1 MRQLIKTIYRENDR
15 VLFYPIL
22 PHGRGWQSS
31 EGMPLSIWETGRE
44 GKLLH
49 RMIEAIEAA
58 RELICMQSFLIED
71 SELIDALV
79 KAQERGVRVYV
90 LSSVET
96 RIKDTIEE
104 EPDWDRQAREA
115 YIQLLEEKF
124 KYRFLLRSASYF
136 HAKYLLIDPKTNPM
150 GFLCTNNF
158 TKKAFRE
165 NVELAVELHAEQ
177 VKKLFRIFVYH
188 FWEYAKEEHTANR
201 DFAKVTSTKRLAPPT
216 LEHILLTSPNPTLSS
231 LGRSLKEAIEKAEKS
246 ISLSTYQ
253 LDKDHPMLQALREKA
268 RAGVEVRLFTQLTKA
283 YFEKDLK
290 DLLKDGVKIFLN
302 PRTHAKFL
310 LVDGR
315 EGYIF
320 TANLKKEG
328 LDQGLEVGIKLNEQQ
343 TRDLEQI
350 QRRWANDFEKKA
362 LYEVKA
368 KDVESYYTF
377 DEKGKLI
384 EKKLLDESREF
395 RKRVNRVSEL
405 LDFFGQKIE
414 LDPDKHRS
422 LKIQLIAE
430 IQDLPNDIKARINLR
445 RDRNFEVIE
454 IEEEVKKNNPESEG
468 KEKAKDEKKAE
479 GKEYATDEKKAG
491 DKEKAK
497 DEKKEKD
504 TPKAPIKRKLVV
516 IYDDF
521 QAEDVEK
528 LGAYKELPVYYVSR
542 G

>member
-1 MRQLIKTIYRENDR
+1 MKQLSKEPICRENDR

-31 EGMPLSIWETGRE
+31 EEMPLSIWETGRE

-58 RELICMQSFLIED
+58 RELICMQSFLMED
-71 SELIDALV
+71 SELIEALV

-90 LSSVET
+90 LSFVET

-115 YIQLLEEKF
+115 YIRLLEEKF

-136 HAKYLLIDPKTNPM
+136 HAKYLLIDPKTNPK

-177 VKKLFRIFVYH
+177 VKELFRVFVYH
-188 FWEYAKEEHTANR
+188 FWEYAKDEHTANR
-201 DFAKVTSTKRLAPPT
+201 DFADVTPTKRLTPPT
-216 LEHILLTSPNPTLSS
+216 LEHLLLTSPNPTLNS

-268 RAGVEVRLFTQLTKA
+268 RAEVEVRLFTQLTKA
-283 YFEKDLK
+283 YFEQHLK
-290 DLLKDGVKIFLN
+290 DLLKEGLKVFLN

-328 LDQGLEVGIKLNEQQ
+328 LDEGLEVGIIPIPGKGFLN
-343 TRDLEQI
+343 
-350 QRRWANDFEKKA
+350 
-362 LYEVKA
+362 V
-368 KDVESYYTF
+368 
-377 DEKGKLI
+377 G
-384 EKKLLDESREF
+384 
-395 RKRVNRVSEL
+395 
-405 LDFFGQKIE
+405 G
-414 LDPDKHRS
+414 
-422 LKIQLIAE
+422 
-430 IQDLPNDIKARINLR
+430 
-445 RDRNFEVIE
+445 
-454 IEEEVKKNNPESEG
+454 
-468 KEKAKDEKKAE
+468 
-479 GKEYATDEKKAG
+479 
-491 DKEKAK
+491 
-497 DEKKEKD
+497 
-504 TPKAPIKRKLVV
+504 
-516 IYDDF
+516 
-521 QAEDVEK
+521 
-528 LGAYKELPVYYVSR
+528 
-542 G
+542 

>member
-1 MRQLIKTIYRENDR
+1 MKQLVKPINRENDR

-31 EGMPLSIWETGRE
+31 EGMPLSIWETGKE

-58 RELICMQSFLIED
+58 RELICMQSFLMED
-71 SELIDALV
+71 SELIETLV

-90 LSSVET
+90 LSSAET

-104 EPDWDRQAREA
+104 EPDWDRQAKEA
-115 YIQLLEEKF
+115 YIRLLEEKF

-136 HAKYLLIDPKTNPM
+136 HAKYLLIDPKTNPK

-177 VKKLFRIFVYH
+177 VKELFRIFVYH
-188 FWEYAKEEHTANR
+188 FWEYAEYEHTANR
-201 DFAKVTSTKRLAPPT
+201 NFAEVTPTKRLAPPT
-216 LEHILLTSPNPTLSS
+216 LEHILLTSPNPTLNS

-268 RAGVEVRLFTQLTKA
+268 RAGVEARLFTQLTKA
-283 YFEKDLK
+283 YFEQNLK
-290 DLLKDGVKIFLN
+290 DLLKEGVKVFLN

-328 LDQGLEVGIKLNEQQ
+328 LDQGLEVGIKLNEKQ

-350 QRRWANDFEKKA
+350 QRWWANDFEKKA
-362 LYEVKA
+362 LYEIKA

-377 DEKGKLI
+377 DEKRRLI

-405 LDFFGQKIE
+405 LEFFGQKIE
-414 LDPDKHRS
+414 PDPDKHRS
-422 LKIQLIAE
+422 LKAQLIAE
-430 IQDLPNDIKARINLR
+430 IQDLPNDIKARINLQ
-445 RDRNFEVIE
+445 RDGIFEVIE
-454 IEEEVKKNNPESEG
+454 IEEEAKKDIPESQG
-468 KEKAKDEKKAE
+468 KEKAKDEQ
-479 GKEYATDEKKAG
+479 
-491 DKEKAK
+491 
-497 DEKKEKD
+497 KEKD

-528 LGAYKELPVYYVSR
+528 LRAYKELPVYYVSR

>member
-31 EGMPLSIWETGRE
+31 EGMPLSIRETGKE

-58 RELICMQSFLIED
+58 RELICMQSFLMED
-71 SELIDALV
+71 SELIEALV

-115 YIQLLEEKF
+115 YIRLLEEKF

-136 HAKYLLIDPKTNPM
+136 HAKYLLIDPKTNPK

-177 VKKLFRIFVYH
+177 VKELFRVFVYH
-188 FWEYAKEEHTANR
+188 FWEYAEYEHTANG
-201 DFAKVTSTKRLAPPT
+201 FVNVTRTERHAPPT

-268 RAGVEVRLFTQLTKA
+268 RAGVEVRLFTQLAEK
-283 YFEKDLK
+283 YFEKHLK
-290 DLLKDGVKIFLN
+290 DLLKEGVKVFLN

-328 LDQGLEVGIKLNEQQ
+328 LDQGLEVGIKLNGKQ

-350 QRRWANDFEKKA
+350 QSWWADDFEKKA

-368 KDVESYYTF
+368 KDIQSYYIF
-377 DEKGKLI
+377 DEKGRLI

-422 LKIQLIAE
+422 LKTQLIAA
-430 IQDLPNDIKARINLR
+430 IQDLSNDIKARINLR
-445 RDRNFEVIE
+445 RDGKFEVIE
-454 IEEEVKKNNPESEG
+454 IEEEAKKDIPE
-468 KEKAKDEKKAE
+468 
-479 GKEYATDEKKAG
+479 
-491 DKEKAK
+491 
-497 DEKKEKD
+497 
-504 TPKAPIKRKLVV
+504 RKFVV

-528 LGAYKELPVYYVSR
+528 LRAYKELSVYYVSR